1 MDQNR
6 MPLVEA
12 LQQFREEAPAYFR
25 IPGHRFERGLDETL
39 NEKSSLAAYDL
50 SEAEGLD
57 DLHHAEGVIAEAQ
70 KLAAETWKAKKTF
83 FLVNGTTCGN
93 EAMVLSSVKEGEKI
107 IVPRNVHKSVL
118 MGLILSGATPVYVMP
133 EYSTKWQMW
142 GGVTPETIEKAFA
155 ETPDAKAV
163 LLVSPTYYGLCS
175 DLQAIAEICHC
186 HNAAL
191 LVDEAHGSHLYF
203 SEQLPLG
210 ALESGADAC
219 AQSIHKTAGS
229 FTQSSFLSLGSG
241 RLDEARVAAN
251 LQMVQSTSPS
261 YLLMASLDAARRA
274 DGAARKRA
282 NGTRAGTRPEGA
294 AGACKDQRNRSSWDR
309 DGRNVRRMEDRSDAS
324 CILGKRTW
332 YFRLRSAGASV
343 RGIPRQ
349 YRACRRGERGLRYC
363 LGKQRG

>member
-39 NEKSSLAAYDL
+39 NGASLAAYDL

-155 ETPDAKAV
+155 ETPDAN
-163 LLVSPTYYGLCS
+163 LFCPLYIRHFCYNTYLP
-175 DLQAIAEICHC
+175 DLQI
-186 HNAAL
+186 
-191 LVDEAHGSHLYF
+191 
-203 SEQLPLG
+203 
-210 ALESGADAC
+210 
-219 AQSIHKTAGS
+219 
-229 FTQSSFLSLGSG
+229 
-241 RLDEARVAAN
+241 
-251 LQMVQSTSPS
+251 
-261 YLLMASLDAARRA
+261 
-274 DGAARKRA
+274 
-282 NGTRAGTRPEGA
+282 
-294 AGACKDQRNRSSWDR
+294 
-309 DGRNVRRMEDRSDAS
+309 
-324 CILGKRTW
+324 
-332 YFRLRSAGASV
+332 
-343 RGIPRQ
+343 
-349 YRACRRGERGLRYC
+349 
-363 LGKQRG
+363 

>member
-25 IPGHRFERGLDETL
+25 IPGHRFERGLDEAL
-39 NEKSSLAAYDL
+39 NGASLAAYDL

-70 KLAAETWKAKKTF
+70 RLAAETWKAK
-83 FLVNGTTCGN
+83 N
-93 EAMVLSSVKEGEKI
+93 VLSRQRYDMRQRGDGAFLCERGRKI

-118 MGLILSGATPVYVMP
+118 MGLILCGATPVYVMP

-203 SEQLPLG
+203 PN
-210 ALESGADAC
+210 
-219 AQSIHKTAGS
+219 
-229 FTQSSFLSLGSG
+229 SFLSAHWKVV
-241 RLDEARVAAN
+241 RMPARRV
-251 LQMVQSTSPS
+251 STKRRVPLHRAPS
-261 YLLMASLDAARRA
+261 YHSVLVVSMRQEWPPICRWY
-274 DGAARKRA
+274 RVHH
-282 NGTRAGTRPEGA
+282 RP
-294 AGACKDQRNRSSWDR
+294 
-309 DGRNVRRMEDRSDAS
+309 
-324 CILGKRTW
+324 T
-332 YFRLRSAGASV
+332 F
-343 RGIPRQ
+343 
-349 YRACRRGERGLRYC
+349 
-363 LGKQRG
+363 